1 MISTLILCWESIN
14 LQEAISEANKSERLL
29 DMFILIKL
37 EIVMICSNLFDT
49 INIFKIISSLIHLL
63 DRYSKEKKVTKL
75 FYLLIFT
82 SKS

>member
-1 MISTLILCWESIN
+1 
-14 LQEAISEANKSERLL
+14 
-29 DMFILIKL
+29 MFILIKL

>member
-75 FYLLIFT
+75 FYLSIFT